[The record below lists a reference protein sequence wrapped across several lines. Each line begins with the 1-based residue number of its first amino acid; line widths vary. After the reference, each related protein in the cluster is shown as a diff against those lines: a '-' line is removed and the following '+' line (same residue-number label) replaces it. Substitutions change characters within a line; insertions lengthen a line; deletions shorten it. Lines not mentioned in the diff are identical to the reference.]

1 MTCHLMYYVTSNVPC
16 SMMGLAWIYIFR
28 ACLPTIV
35 LVLSYNHECHIYSIR
50 SIVDR
55 DSWLY
60 LLFCVAQLK
69 DSLPRQY
76 LVFHEQFPRFLDPRF
91 RAILRPKKREKTKKK
106 TPRSSRRP
114 RTDPTTQQFRTKQ
127 ATQRKIRLKAQRE
140 EYSVSFSE
148 TKISLFSSFP
158 LS

>member
-1 MTCHLMYYVTSNVPC
+1 
-16 SMMGLAWIYIFR
+16 
-28 ACLPTIV
+28 
-35 LVLSYNHECHIYSIR
+35 
-50 SIVDR
+50 
-55 DSWLY
+55 LY
-60 LLFCVAQLK
+60 LLFCVAQLR

-91 RAILRPKKREKTKKK
+91 RAIKKK
-106 TPRSSRRP
+106 KKKKEKIPRSSRRP